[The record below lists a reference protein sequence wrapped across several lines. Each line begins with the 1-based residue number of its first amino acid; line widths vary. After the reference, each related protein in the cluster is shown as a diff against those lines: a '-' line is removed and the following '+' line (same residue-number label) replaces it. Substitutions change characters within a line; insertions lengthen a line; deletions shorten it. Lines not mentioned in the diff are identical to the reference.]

1 MARKSAMTSEDVA
14 RIKPVV
20 DALQYLVTRATTA
33 RYINLETLDEDIT
46 CFTNGL
52 VELEQVILSVRWS
65 GRRKH
70 AGEISKI
77 LVSSALSNFGDA
89 RKKMSATHPTSSL
102 VDVSKYVVRY
112 CASECSD
119 ALREIRYAISME

>member
-1 MARKSAMTSEDVA
+1 MVKKSAINDWDLA

-20 DALQYLVTRATTA
+20 DGLQYLVTRATTA
-33 RYINLETLDEDIT
+33 RYIDLETLDEDVT

-77 LVSSALSNFGDA
+77 LVSSALSYFNEAKEKILTTQPAAQLD
-89 RKKMSATHPTSSL
+89 KL
-102 VDVSKYVVRY
+102 VEYVVRY

-119 ALREIRYAISME
+119 ALRQIRYAISV

>member
-1 MARKSAMTSEDVA
+1 MTSEDVA
-14 RIKPVV
+14 RITPVV
-20 DALQYLVTRATTA
+20 DGLQYLVNRATTA
-33 RYINLETLDEDIT
+33 RYIDLETLDEDIT

-52 VELEQVILSVRWS
+52 VELEQIIWSVRWS

-70 AGEISKI
+70 TAEISKI

-89 RKKMSATHPTSSL
+89 RKKMSAMHPTSSL